1 MSAKLKDAKIEFFE
15 QNFNCF
21 SQCAL
26 PLATMTQFPSKEG
39 YGRQQPLKI
48 HNPARSGLLYAKS
61 QKKASYQ
68 HLPIFRSPMCNGGK
82 IFSKGTSI
90 FIYTLDKFIHSKKA
104 TKI

>member
-1 MSAKLKDAKIEFFE
+1 MIQKLNVFE
-15 QNFNCF
+15 QNFDCF

-61 QKKASYQ
+61 QKKP
-68 HLPIFRSPMCNGGK
+68 HINIFLFFVAPCAMGQN
-82 IFSKGTSI
+82 IF
-90 FIYTLDKFIHSKKA
+90 
-104 TKI
+104 